1 MAQYNTRSKVRYTKN
16 MIEKQLKENK
26 DKTFIACL
34 GVNSVEGQEV
44 KLRLRILDNR
54 TFNYKLTK
62 DDIYR
67 GFACIPFMI
76 AVEKCYPEVEL
87 YIGEKGIEVSMN
99 I

>member
-1 MAQYNTRSKVRYTKN
+1 MAQYNTRSKVRNTKN

-26 DKTFIACL
+26 DKTFIARL

-54 TFNYKLTK
+54 RFNYKLTK

-67 GFACIPFMI
+67 GFACIPFI
-76 AVEKCYPEVEL
+76 VAVEKCYPEVAF